1 MQVHQVR
8 WNRSGGWSAPLP
20 ALDGPS
26 TLVLVLAGPAVPGA
40 DVPVADL
47 LAAYPRSGVLG
58 CSTAGVVAG
67 DTLVDEEVLV
77 TVLVFARTRV
87 VLEHVPLDAATSLRA
102 GTGLGE
108 RLRAHGDDLAA
119 VLVLAHGTDV
129 VGNAL
134 AEGLSRGTGG
144 QVPVFGGMSAGLPEP
159 GGHLPPCWVLA
170 GGEVHG
176 GAGGGA
182 DRAGVV
188 AGVGLYGEHVGLS
201 TGTGSGWADLGPR
214 RRVTR
219 SEGATL
225 HELDGKPA
233 LALYRRY
240 LGEEARGLPVAG
252 LRFPLAIR
260 RTGEEGAPVVRS
272 VLDVDDDTDTILLT
286 GDVPQGCTAQL
297 LHQDSEALAD
307 AAERAARDAAATAG
321 VPAGLALVVTC
332 LGRRLALGSRTEDE
346 LESVVAGLPAG
357 TPALG
362 FYTYGE
368 LAPTSARSCDLHNE
382 TLTVAVLG
390 ERP

>member
-1 MQVHQVR
+1 M
-8 WNRSGGWSAPLP
+8 
-20 ALDGPS
+20 
-26 TLVLVLAGPAVPGA
+26 VLSGPAVPGP

-47 LAAYPRSGVLG
+47 LAAYPRSSVLG
-58 CSTAGVVAG
+58 ASTAGLVLG
-67 DTLVDEEVLV
+67 DALLDEEVLV
-77 TVLVFARTRV
+77 TVVTFERTRV
-87 VLEHVPLDAATSLRA
+87 VLDHVPLTA
-102 GTGLGE
+102 GTSEEAGAALGG
-108 RLRAHGDDLAA
+108 RLRAHGSGPGEDLAA
-119 VLVLAHGTDV
+119 VLVLAHGRDV

-144 QVPVFGGMSAGLPEP
+144 TVPVFGGMSAGLPAP
-159 GGHLPPCWVLA
+159 GGLLPPCWVLVD
-170 GGEVHG
+170 G
-176 GAGGGA
+176 
-182 DRAGVV
+182 RPRTGVV
-188 AGVGLYGEHVGLS
+188 TAVGLYGERVGLS
-201 TGTGSGWADLGPR
+201 VGTGSGWADLGPQ

-219 SEGATL
+219 ADGATL
-225 HELDGKPA
+225 HELDGQPA
-233 LALYRRY
+233 LALYKRY

-260 RTGEEGAPVVRS
+260 RPGEHGTAVVRS
-272 VLDVDDDTDTILLT
+272 VLDVDDATDTILLT

-307 AAERAARDAAATAG
+307 AAEQAARRAVAAAD
-321 VPAGLALVVTC
+321 VPVGLALVVTC

-357 TPALG
+357 TPVLG

-368 LAPTSARSCDLHNE
+368 LAPTAARSCDLHNE